1 MPPGKL
7 SSQAGHAYTDAL
19 WAAYDQD
26 PELALRY
33 RREGAGGSK
42 VTLKAK
48 NLAALER
55 AKRECEEAG
64 VPHALI
70 IDRDH
75 VLPPFFD
82 GSPIP
87 TALGCIGTKAE
98 LRPLMKRF
106 QVV

>member
-1 MPPGKL
+1 MPTGKL

-19 WAAYDQD
+19 WAAYDQNPD
-26 PELALRY
+26 LALRY

-42 VTLKAK
+42 VTIKAK

-55 AKRECEEAG
+55 ARRECEEAG

-82 GSPIP
+82 GSPIA
-87 TALGCIGTKAE
+87 TALGIFGSKKE
-98 LRPLMKRF
+98 LRPLLKRF

>member
-19 WAAYDQD
+19 WAAYDKN

-55 AKRECEEAG
+55 ARRECEEAG

-75 VLPPFFD
+75 VLLPHFTGDPVE
-82 GSPIP
+82 S
-87 TALGCIGTKAE
+87 ALGIFGTKSE
-98 LRPLMKRF
+98 LRPLLKRF

>member
-1 MPPGKL
+1 MPTGKL

-19 WAAYDQD
+19 WAAYDQN

-55 AKRECEEAG
+55 ARRECEEAG
-64 VPHALI
+64 IPHALI

-75 VLPPFFD
+75 VLLPFFG
-82 GSPIP
+82 GSPIA
-87 TALGCIGTKAE
+87 TALGAIGTRAA
-98 LRPLMKRF
+98 LRPIMKRY

>member
-55 AKRECEEAG
+55 ARRECEEAG

-75 VLPPFFD
+75 VLLPHFTGDPVA
-82 GSPIP
+82 
-87 TALGCIGTKAE
+87 TALGVIGTKAE